1 MTFKF
6 KNVYLN
12 ETATVVG
19 PYENKGPLS
28 KYFDKSYD
36 NLYANEKTFELAE
49 TKMLND
55 SVNILLNKMNK
66 NSADVFLSGDLL
78 NQIIPSNLTA
88 LEQKIPFLGLYN
100 ACATSM
106 EGIIIG
112 STLIDS
118 EKVSSV
124 ICATSSH
131 NCSAEK
137 QFRYPN
143 EYGGSKPKIATF
155 TSTGGASAY
164 LSNTPSNIKVEAG
177 TIGTVVDLGITD
189 VFNMGAVMAPAAAST
204 IEEHLRTLKRKA
216 DYYDLIVTGDL
227 GIYGKQIL
235 MDYIKETF
243 NIELTKYN
251 DCGVMLYKLKD
262 QSVYAGGSGPV
273 CCPLVTYSVILDRM
287 KRGELKK
294 VLICSTGALHS
305 PTLVNQKLS
314 IPAICHAI
322 SLEVVK

>member
-106 EGIIIG
+106 EGLIIG
-112 STLIDS
+112 ASLIDS
-118 EKVSSV
+118 KKINSAICSV
-124 ICATSSH
+124 SSH
-131 NCSAEK
+131 NCTAER
-137 QFRYPN
+137 QFRYPV
-143 EYGGSKPKIATF
+143 EYGGPKPKIATF
-155 TSTGGASAY
+155 T
-164 LSNTPSNIKVEAG
+164 
-177 TIGTVVDLGITD
+177 
-189 VFNMGAVMAPAAAST
+189 AP
-204 IEEHLRTLKRKA
+204 KR
-216 DYYDLIVTGDL
+216 
-227 GIYGKQIL
+227 
-235 MDYIKETF
+235 
-243 NIELTKYN
+243 
-251 DCGVMLYKLKD
+251 
-262 QSVYAGGSGPV
+262 
-273 CCPLVTYSVILDRM
+273 
-287 KRGELKK
+287 
-294 VLICSTGALHS
+294 
-305 PTLVNQKLS
+305 
-314 IPAICHAI
+314 
-322 SLEVVK
+322 